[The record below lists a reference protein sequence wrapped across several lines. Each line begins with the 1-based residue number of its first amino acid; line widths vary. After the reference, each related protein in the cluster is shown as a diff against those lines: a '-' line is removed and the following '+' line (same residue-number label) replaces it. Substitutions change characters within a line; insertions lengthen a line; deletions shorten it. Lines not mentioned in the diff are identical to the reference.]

1 MRRPP
6 KFRPLRAR
14 RRQLAARLL
23 VAPVAVVA
31 LAVPTLAS
39 TAGALSH
46 HDERPVFRP
55 PVDAPVIDPFRPPE
69 NPYGPGNRGVE
80 YDTEPGDVVRA
91 AASGTVVFAGAVAGA
106 LHVTV
111 DHGGGVVSSYSYL
124 QRISVRDGTYVEVGA
139 VIGIAGERLH
149 FGVRVDGSYT
159 DPDSFIGVAA
169 RQGAAGAA
177 AGVASA
183 RDSRS
188 CSLRS
193 RAARATFP
201 ALVRCAHGPL
211 GPRFPLLFA
220 ALTGRS
226 GHVSR
231 SCSLHSRAARAT
243 FPGRGRAGGVSLR
256 LSLHSRVGP
265 SGSDGVEG
273 CRRINSQPA
282 PSPGRLGVR
291 RGPRRTGRARPEWLS
306 SP

>member
-23 VAPVAVVA
+23 VAPVAA
-31 LAVPTLAS
+31 MAMAVPTPAS

-46 HDERPVFRP
+46 HDERPVFRPPVDAPVIDPFRP

-159 DPDSFIGVAA
+159 DPDSFIGV
-169 RQGAAGAA
+169 RR
-177 AGVASA
+177 V
-183 RDSRS
+183 RVRLVPMRS
-188 CSLRS
+188 W
-193 RAARATFP
+193 
-201 ALVRCAHGPL
+201 
-211 GPRFPLLFA
+211 
-220 ALTGRS
+220 
-226 GHVSR
+226 
-231 SCSLHSRAARAT
+231 
-243 FPGRGRAGGVSLR
+243 RG
-256 LSLHSRVGP
+256 
-265 SGSDGVEG
+265 
-273 CRRINSQPA
+273 
-282 PSPGRLGVR
+282 
-291 RGPRRTGRARPEWLS
+291 
-306 SP
+306 